1 MLSFVT
7 RQTILTYIYLG
18 VAHVSFRIYVYAL
31 YFIKFVFGVS
41 TSTGINAGVMLM
53 NATRMRMCK
62 WEDHVMRVYHNYGF
76 RNLPLADQ
84 DIINVVLAEHP
95 CAFLL
100 NLSDFDPFLYSTYSI
115 SLLCFV
121 RIYEKLRNVKA
132 LIRVAH

>member
-1 MLSFVT
+1 M
-7 RQTILTYIYLG
+7 YLG

-31 YFIKFVFGVS
+31 YFIKFIFCVS

-62 WEDHVMRVYHNYGF
+62 WEDHVMRVYHSYGF

-84 DIINVVLAEHP
+84 DIINVVLAENP

-100 NLSDFDPFLYSTYSI
+100 NLSEFDSFYNRTFPI
-115 SLLCFV
+115 SFVCEILC
-121 RIYEKLRNVKA
+121 
-132 LIRVAH
+132 